1 MSIMPEGSRGQD
13 SMHSAS
19 YYGTRAA
26 VNQTLLN
33 VAERELERALVEQVR
48 PSMGMYAQPSRAED
62 AAFDRAVREICSEA
76 HRLDL
81 PAETLLVGIK
91 QAWSHLAP
99 IRARHLGD
107 RDGDV
112 LREVVSNSIEIFFD
126 SRSRDR
132 GD

>member
-13 SMHSAS
+13 AMHGAS
-19 YYGTRAA
+19 CHGTRVA
-26 VNQTLLN
+26 VSQTLVT

-48 PSMGMYAQPSRAED
+48 PSMGMYVHPSRAED
-62 AAFDRAVREICSEA
+62 AAFDRAVREICNEA

-91 QAWSHLAP
+91 QAWSHLAAT
-99 IRARHLGD
+99 RARHLGD

-112 LREVVSNSIEIFFD
+112 LREVVSNSIEVFFD
-126 SRSRDR
+126 SRTRDR